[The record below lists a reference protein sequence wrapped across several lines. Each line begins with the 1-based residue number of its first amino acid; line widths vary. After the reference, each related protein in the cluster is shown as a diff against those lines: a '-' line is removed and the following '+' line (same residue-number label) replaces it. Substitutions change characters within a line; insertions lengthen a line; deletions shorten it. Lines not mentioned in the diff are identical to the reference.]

1 MADMPEALRGVAP
14 IDAATDAHVHRNVDL
29 LTTILAEAIAYLDG
43 DAAVAL
49 ATRARAA
56 AEGDDLEGFFAGLSA
71 ADAAFLARALTCR
84 SLLINIGEDA
94 GGRRR
99 AAESEALGDDR
110 PHTLAAA
117 VEALRK
123 QGISDDSITASLMA
137 MNVVPVLTAHPT
149 EVRRR
154 SVVDREFE
162 ITRLLGLM
170 GEDVE
175 AGREGRDERIRADLF
190 REIAMLWRTRQTRPE
205 RITVADEIRNALAI
219 VRGSILPAMADL
231 YENWSRG
238 LLPVVST
245 PLRLGSWLGGD
256 RDGHPGVGSATLRR
270 ALSAQARLLFSV
282 YSDELRRLF
291 SRLAISTDFAK
302 VSPDLAALADAA
314 QDPSPH
320 RSDEPYRRAV
330 ARVLGRVTATGRA
343 ILSET
348 GPLPPDVLEA
358 PAYKTPAEFLADL
371 EIIAASLT
379 AHGGERLIGPR
390 LRTLMRMIRA
400 CGFHLLTLD
409 LRQNADVHERVVA
422 ELFSRADNEIDYL
435 SMDEESRVSLLVAEL
450 AHSRPLFSPFTGYSE
465 ETTKELDTLTAAAW
479 AINTVGPQSLGA
491 YIVSKTDSL
500 SDILEPLVLLKQVG
514 LVWGGSE
521 PRTAI
526 KVSPLLETI
535 GDLQHG
541 PEILRGWLSLPLTRS
556 ILGDGFPVQEI
567 MLGYSDSNKDG
578 GYVAS
583 RRAVTKAAAALTREA
598 EQFGVGIQFFH
609 GRGGSISRGGGP
621 VAEAILAQP
630 PGTVQHRLRL
640 TEQGETI
647 ARRYGD
653 KPTARRNLE
662 GLTAAVLMASADRHH
677 PPIAPEVEA
686 RMDALAQASF
696 EVYRGLIYDDPAFL
710 DFFWAATPIGEIAHL
725 NIGSRPSSRTK
736 SRAIEDLRAIPW
748 VFSWSQARL
757 MLPAWYGFAGG
768 VKKAGLS
775 HEDVAE
781 LAQNF
786 DFLAAALSNMELALA
801 QADMDIAGRYA
812 ALAPDK
818 ANADRIMATIRAE
831 YDDAV
836 ALALAVRGGLKL
848 LDNNPNLAE
857 SVVLAR
863 ASAAPL
869 NALQVELLCRRRRGD
884 ESEDVRKGIQLSVAG
899 VAAALRSTG

>member
-1 MADMPEALRGVAP
+1 MPEALSTSGS
-14 IDAATDAHVHRNVDL
+14 DGATDVHVQRNVEL
-29 LTTILAEAIAYLDG
+29 LTDILSEAIRYLDG

-49 ATRARAA
+49 VARARDAA
-56 AEGDDLEGFFAGLSA
+56 NNGSVEAFFAALSND
-71 ADAAFLARALTCR
+71 DAAFLARAFTCQ
-84 SLLINIGEDA
+84 SLLTNIAEDA

-99 AAESEALGDDR
+99 ASESEAQGEDH

-117 VEALRK
+117 VATLRDEGASEETITTAL
-123 QGISDDSITASLMA
+123 QA

-162 ITRLLGLM
+162 ITRLLGIL
-170 GEDVE
+170 GEINDFGE
-175 AGREGRDERIRADLF
+175 GTREGREERIRADLF

-219 VRGSILPAMADL
+219 VRSSILPAMADL
-231 YENWSRG
+231 YENWSRE
-238 LLPVVST
+238 LLPVGAT
-245 PLRLGSWLGGD
+245 PIRLGSWLGGD
-256 RDGHPGVGSATLRR
+256 RDGHPGVSGPTLRR
-270 ALSAQARLLFSV
+270 ALTSQARLLFSV

-291 SRLAISTDFAK
+291 ARLAISTDYAT
-302 VSPDLAALADAA
+302 VSAELNALADAA
-314 QDPSPH
+314 HDTSPH
-320 RSDEPYRRAV
+320 RSDEPYRRAI
-330 ARVLGRVTATGRA
+330 ARILGRVTATGRA
-343 ILSET
+343 ILDET

-358 PAYKTPAEFLADL
+358 PPYKTPDEFLTDL
-371 EIIAASLT
+371 QTIATSLT
-379 AHGGERLIGPR
+379 THGGERLIGPR
-390 LRTLMRMIRA
+390 LRTVMRMVRA
-400 CGFHLLTLD
+400 CGFHLMTLD

-422 ELFSRADNEIDYL
+422 ELFQRADNEIDYL
-435 SMDEESRVSLLVAEL
+435 GMDEKERVALLVAEL
-450 AHSRPLFSPFTGYSE
+450 AHARPLFSPFTGYSE
-465 ETTKELDTLTAAAW
+465 ETTKELETLTAAAW
-479 AINTVGPQSLGA
+479 AINTVGPQSVGA

-500 SDILEPLVLLKQVG
+500 SDMLEPLVLLKQVG

-535 GDLQHG
+535 GDLRNG
-541 PEILRGWLSLPLTRS
+541 PEILKGWLSLPLARS
-556 ILGDGFPVQEI
+556 ILGQKKPVQEV

-583 RRAVTKAAAALTREA
+583 RRAVTKAAAALSRETDR
-598 EQFGVGIQFFH
+598 FGVGIQFFH
-609 GRGGSISRGGGP
+609 GRGGTIGRGGGP
-621 VAEAILAQP
+621 VSEAILAQP

-662 GLTAAVLMASADRHH
+662 GLAAAVLLASGERRHAA
-677 PPIAPEVEA
+677 IAPDVEA

-710 DFFWAATPIGEIAHL
+710 DFFWSATPISEIAHL

-748 VFSWSQARL
+748 VFSWSQSRL

-768 VKKAGLS
+768 VAKAGLS
-775 HEDVAE
+775 QDEVRE
-781 LAQNF
+781 LTQNF
-786 DFLAAALSNMELALA
+786 DFFAAALSNMELALA
-801 QADMDIAGRYA
+801 QADMGIAARYA
-812 ALAPDK
+812 ALAPDQ
-818 ANADRIMATIRAE
+818 ANAERIMETIRKE
-831 YDDAV
+831 YHAAV
-836 ALALAVRGGLKL
+836 DLALTMRGGDKL

-857 SVVLAR
+857 SVLLAR

-869 NALQVELLCRRRRGD
+869 NALQVELLSRRRRG
-884 ESEDVRKGIQLSVAG
+884 EECEEVRIGIQLSVAG